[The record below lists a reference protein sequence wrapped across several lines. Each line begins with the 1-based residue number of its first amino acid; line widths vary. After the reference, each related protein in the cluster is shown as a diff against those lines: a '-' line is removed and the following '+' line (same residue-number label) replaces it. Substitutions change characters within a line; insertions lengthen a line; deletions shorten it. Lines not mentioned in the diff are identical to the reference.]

1 MGRFTARETV
11 ALRASQMDDDV
22 VQAGLG
28 LVYGL
33 SSAWLQCLT
42 FVVIALG
49 HMEKESAWEG
59 PDCFCSL
66 CWVGSP
72 GRSSWDTEQKVY
84 VLWKSKIFALAGNV
98 RDTES
103 SPSFDRGGT

>member
-1 MGRFTARETV
+1 MGRFTAREMV
-11 ALRASQMDDDV
+11 ALRTSQMDDDV
-22 VQAGLG
+22 VQAGLC

-59 PDCFCSL
+59 PDR
-66 CWVGSP
+66 GTR